1 MACRQADL
9 KTVMVRVAARSDGV
23 TIDWNGKL
31 GGRGGYLHPCRQCL
45 ELFVKAKV
53 SRFNSLGRGLDR
65 DERVNLVNMLVAHL
79 APNTG
84 VEYNKTD
91 GS

>member
-1 MACRQADL
+1 MACRQTDSKDAL
-9 KTVMVRVAARSDGV
+9 VRVAARFEGV
-23 TIDWNGKL
+23 TIDLSGKL
-31 GGRGGYLHPCRQCL
+31 GGRGGYLHPHRQCL